1 MKNLIRPME
10 IGDKKQI
17 IDMMREFYLSPAL
30 ITNGSEEIFNVN
42 VDNCIGNAEI
52 EEEALKTEVST
63 LSGITGD
70 DLDKYVEGYVF
81 CDGDTILGYAMIA
94 KSFSTEFGKHC
105 IWIEDLYIKEQ
116 YRKQGIG
123 SSFFK
128 FIEEKYEGYLFRLEV
143 EKGNEKAIN
152 TYKKADF
159 TELPYLEMKK

>member
-1 MKNLIRPME
+1 MIIRSME
-10 IGDKKQI
+10 ISDKEQV

-30 ITNGSEEIFNVN
+30 ITNGSEEIFNAN
-42 VDNCIGNAEI
+42 VDNCIGN
-52 EEEALKTEVST
+52 SQ
-63 LSGITGD
+63 
-70 DLDKYVEGYVF
+70 YVEGYVF

>member
-10 IGDKKQI
+10 IGDKKQV

-30 ITNGSEEIFNVN
+30 ITNGSEEIFNAN
-42 VDNCIGNAEI
+42 VDNCIGN
-52 EEEALKTEVST
+52 SQ
-63 LSGITGD
+63 
-70 DLDKYVEGYVF
+70 YVEGYVF
-81 CDGDTILGYAMIA
+81 CDDDTILGYAMIA

-128 FIEEKYEGYLFRLEV
+128 FIEEKYEGCLFRLEV
-143 EKGNEKAIN
+143 EKGYEKAIN
-152 TYKKADF
+152 TYRRTGF

>member
-10 IGDKKQI
+10 IGDKKQV

-30 ITNGSEEIFNVN
+30 ITNGSEEIFNAN
-42 VDNCIGNAEI
+42 VDNCIGN
-52 EEEALKTEVST
+52 SQ
-63 LSGITGD
+63 
-70 DLDKYVEGYVF
+70 YVEGYVF
-81 CDGDTILGYAMIA
+81 CDDDTILGYAMIA

-128 FIEEKYEGYLFRLEV
+128 FIEEKYEGCLFRLEV

-152 TYKKADF
+152 TYRRTGF